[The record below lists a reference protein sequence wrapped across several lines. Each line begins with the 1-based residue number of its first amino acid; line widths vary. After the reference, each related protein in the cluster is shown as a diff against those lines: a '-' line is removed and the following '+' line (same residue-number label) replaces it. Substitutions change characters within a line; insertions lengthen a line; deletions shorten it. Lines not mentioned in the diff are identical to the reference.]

1 MGAPGRGERPGGVV
15 IRPASGSGATRSVRY
30 RRDLSLRL
38 SDPASYP
45 ASLGYPAPLGY
56 PARAGYPAPGNPMRP
71 GI

>member
-1 MGAPGRGERPGGVV
+1 MFAIGAIYRCGYRP
-15 IRPASGSGATRSVRY
+15 
-30 RRDLSLRL
+30 RL